1 MAFGK
6 KFVSNVVF
14 LTRPILQILGNS
26 DRDISHFWI
35 SGQSLIKAN
44 CNNSRPCDDIETWTN
59 NLTWQEKQNT
69 VKKFGDDVM
78 SENCNVVAIFP
89 IYGQFGAIRK
99 PNSGRIFC
107 KTYIFIY
114 SNYTLKVTEHFYL
127 TKTENRTKISLKQL
141 SHYCLE

>member
-1 MAFGK
+1 
-6 KFVSNVVF
+6 
-14 LTRPILQILGNS
+14 
-26 DRDISHFWI
+26 
-35 SGQSLIKAN
+35 
-44 CNNSRPCDDIETWTN
+44 
-59 NLTWQEKQNT
+59 
-69 VKKFGDDVM
+69 M